1 MNSSWINDPRKR
13 QLLAAKLHDQYNQAK
28 QKQITADENE
38 ELQKI
43 DDLWK
48 SACEDGKLNGKV
60 RVCWLDF
67 KTISN
72 RVYSFQSDYHMPLKE
87 LILDGIGLT
96 SLENICQHCKDLTH
110 LSLASNEI
118 QYISGIENLI
128 HLSRLNLLR
137 NNLTSLPSTIGL
149 LTNLKKLELANN
161 QLVALP
167 DCFGQLTQLKHINL
181 EDNELSE
188 LPVSFRKLNCEVV
201 NLNSNNFNVF
211 PDCLIEMPNLCQL
224 SIMANQLIDLPVSIG
239 RMKSLNVLKA
249 SKNRIN
255 IIPDSIVN
263 LSSLEVLWLDFNKLS
278 ALPINFHH
286 LIRLKVLKLEGNA
299 DMIYPPLD
307 VVVLGVEEVHRWS
320 RLRVDESKSKRLRTI
335 IQSIEEVLSLVRRH
349 RIGGNVH
356 ESLFRINDGCYQ
368 IVPDALFNVFIPELR
383 RTIWSNQD
391 AASGGITSF
400 PFERQEVEQS
410 LFQFRDASGQIVKKL
425 PNAMFRRCSCIS
437 TGRSQVCVPPTNG
450 YMCTRPALLIRMRVA
465 YEENMKEK
473 RRLLEEE
480 RSIDD
485 ATKEATSIAKA
496 YLVTEDG
503 KMYIRDE
510 AEKMLQQQQQD
521 IVPTS
526 SKFKSIR
533 KRIISSIQN
542 FHTQE
547 SAQLR
552 QAEDLVKAEYI
563 NKKVAAA
570 TEAVLERNLKVQLI
584 MKKWDGVS
592 SDQVFQGWR
601 GLIKSSKR
609 LEKRKNRQRLK
620 DERLQYEDQLAEY
633 EINKL
638 EVSIFSLF
646 LTYPV
651 SNRACDIDFSITL

>member
-1 MNSSWINDPRKR
+1 MKSWINDPRER
-13 QLLAAKLHDQYNQAK
+13 QLLAAKLHNQYNQSR

-48 SACEDGKLNGKV
+48 SACEDAKLNGKI
-60 RVCWLDF
+60 RVCWLDL
-67 KTISN
+67 KTVSN
-72 RVYSFQSDYHMPLKE
+72 RVYSFQSDYDIPLKE

-118 QYISGIENLI
+118 QEVSGIDNLI
-128 HLSRLNLLR
+128 HISHMNLLR

-149 LTNLKKLELANN
+149 LVNLKKLELANN
-161 QLVALP
+161 RLTTLP
-167 DCFGQLTQLKHINL
+167 DCFGKLTQLKHINL
-181 EDNELSE
+181 EDNNLSE
-188 LPVSFRKLNCEVV
+188 LPVSFRKLKCEVV
-201 NLNSNNFNVF
+201 NLNTNNFNVF

-239 RMKSLNVLKA
+239 RMKSFKVLKA

-263 LSSLEVLWLDFNKLS
+263 LPSLEVLWLDFNKLS

-286 LIRLKVLKLEGNA
+286 LIRLKVLKLEGNV

-320 RLRVDESKSKRLRTI
+320 RQRVDETRIKRLRTI
-335 IQSIEEVLSLVRRH
+335 IQSLEEVLSLVKRH
-349 RIGGNVH
+349 RIGGNLH
-356 ESLFRINDGCYQ
+356 EGLFRVNDGCYQ

-391 AASGGITSF
+391 TTGGGITSF
-400 PFERQEVEQS
+400 PFERQECEQA
-410 LFQFRDASGQIVKKL
+410 LFQFRDAAGGIVRKL
-425 PNAMFRRCSCIS
+425 PNAMFRRCSCVS

-450 YMCTRPALLIRMRVA
+450 YMCTRPALLIRMEVA

-473 RRLLEEE
+473 RRILEEE

-485 ATKEATSIAKA
+485 ATKEATMVAKSF
-496 YLVTEDG
+496 LTSEDG
-503 KMYIRDE
+503 KMFIRDE

-521 IVPTS
+521 IAPTPS
-526 SKFKSIR
+526 SQVKSIR
-533 KRIISSIQN
+533 KRIMTGLQS

-563 NKKVAAA
+563 DKKVAAA
-570 TEAVLERNLKVQLI
+570 TESVLERNLKVQLI

-592 SDQVFQGWR
+592 SDQVFQNWR
-601 GLIKSSKR
+601 GLIESSKR
-609 LEKRKNRQRLK
+609 LERRKNRQRLK
-620 DERLQYEDQLAEY
+620 DERLQYEDKLAEY

-638 EVSIFSLF
+638 EVSIFPYYL
-646 LTYPV
+646 LT
-651 SNRACDIDFSITL
+651 SIPS